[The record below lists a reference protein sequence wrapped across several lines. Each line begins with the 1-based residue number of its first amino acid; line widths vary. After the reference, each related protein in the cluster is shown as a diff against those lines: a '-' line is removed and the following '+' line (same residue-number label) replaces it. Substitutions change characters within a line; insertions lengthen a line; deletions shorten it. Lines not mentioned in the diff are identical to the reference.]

1 MLTNN
6 MIVKHGID
14 TPLLFLFTPNKKK
27 NLIQNKKQELF
38 TNLRGWIG
46 LTREH
51 NSKLL
56 ENPTAQHYFTKM
68 IT

>member
-6 MIVKHGID
+6 VIVKHGID
-14 TPLLFLFTPNKKK
+14 TPLLFLFTPNKK

-38 TNLRGWIG
+38 TNLRGLIG

-56 ENPTAQHYFTKM
+56 KNPTAQHYFTKM